1 MKKTFLLFVFLLLA
15 GATAHAQF
23 ALGLKA
29 GISSS
34 SVDIKNASSNTAQ
47 FKEEDN
53 ITGFHAG
60 AFARVQLGGFFVQ
73 PEGVF
78 SASGGKVEIQEAVS
92 GDKTVEEMG
101 FSHLD
106 VPVLVGYNFFK
117 VARVYAGP
125 VASILISSDFG
136 EEKVDKYF
144 DSADWGYQIGAGLDI
159 SKLTLDVRYERLTR
173 TYADDDANKFD
184 VAGKQVILSLGY
196 KFIGN

>member
-1 MKKTFLLFVFLLLA
+1 MKKTFLLFVVFLAALSSA
-15 GATAHAQF
+15 QAQF

-34 SVDIKNASSNTAQ
+34 TIDIKNASSNTEQ

-92 GDKTVEEMG
+92 GNKTIEEMG

-106 VPVLVGYNFFK
+106 VPVLVGYNFMK
-117 VARVYAGP
+117 VARVYAGL
-125 VASILISSDFG
+125 VASIMINSDFRD
-136 EEKVDKYF
+136 EEVDKYF

-173 TYADDDANKFD
+173 TYADDAANKFD
-184 VAGKQVILSLGY
+184 VAGKQIIFSLGY

>member
-1 MKKTFLLFVFLLLA
+1 MKKTFFCFLFLLGVMVQA
-15 GATAHAQF
+15 QAQF

-47 FKEEDN
+47 FKDEDN

-92 GDKTVEEMG
+92 GDKKVEEMG

-106 VPVLVGYNFFK
+106 VPVLVGYNFLK
-117 VARVYAGP
+117 VARLYAGP
-125 VASILISSDFG
+125 VASILVSSDFG
-136 EEKVDKYF
+136 DEKIDQYF
-144 DSADWGYQIGAGLDI
+144 DSADWGYQVGAGLDI
-159 SKLTLDVRYERLTR
+159 SRLTLDVRYERLTR
-173 TYADDDANKFD
+173 TYADDAANKFD
-184 VAGKQVILSLGY
+184 VAGKQIIFSLGY
-196 KFIGN
+196 KLIGN